1 MTEDIETTEETT
13 EEPTTE
19 TTEETKVEVKATDIK
34 VEEPESV
41 VPDNYELTLPEESP
55 LDSSIIDEIAATA
68 KERGLSN
75 EDAQTILTDRSNA
88 VAGFIKEKED
98 YLDETHKG
106 WLEETKNDSVLGG
119 DNYKETGELT
129 FRAGQFLGEDFVK
142 LLTDTGLGNQITV
155 VRAMRKLGEAMGD
168 DKLILSKSKDG
179 GGEKDVLDSF
189 YDHPTSK
196 PKEATG

>member
-106 WLEETKNDSVLGG
+106 WLEEVKNDPELGG
-119 DNYKETGELT
+119 DNYRETGELT

-142 LLTDTGLGNQITV
+142 IMTDTGLGNQITV

-179 GGEKDVLDSF
+179 GGEKDVLGSF